1 MSTLRMKPVTS
12 DPNKIYTDIDEAEE
26 KKRASAG
33 EEGAED
39 GGERDRKDDFVELGK
54 AMVMA
59 AVIALVIRAFLFE
72 PFNIPSA
79 SMYPALKI
87 GDYLFVEKY
96 SYGYSRYSFPFGLV
110 SFKGRYGSGRPE
122 SGDIAVFRQPK
133 QPDIDYIKRI
143 IGLPGDTIQMIEGRL
158 YINSILVPREFIG
171 AETVTDPD
179 GTRVYQRY
187 VETLPN
193 GVKHHIYEL
202 SDYDNYDNTPVYTVP
217 EGHYFAMGDNRDA
230 SMDSREQIQVGF
242 VPEDNLVGR
251 AGFLFF
257 STESIGDKC
266 VKDGALAAVKSVFC
280 QAVERPKAVRYSRM
294 FRSVH
299 GL

>member
-1 MSTLRMKPVTS
+1 MNPVTT
-12 DPNKIYTDIDEAEE
+12 DPDKIYTDIDEAEE
-26 KKRASAG
+26 KKRAAVQTDTGDG
-33 EEGAED
+33 EKRE
-39 GGERDRKDDFVELGK
+39 RKDDFVELGK
-54 AMVMA
+54 AMLLA
-59 AVIALVIRAFLFE
+59 AVIAIVIRAFLFE

-96 SYGYSRYSFPFGLV
+96 SYGYSRYSFPLGIA

-158 YINSILVPREFIG
+158 YINSVLVPREYLG
-171 AETVTDPD
+171 SETVTDPD
-179 GTRVYQRY
+179 GTRVYQKY
-187 VETLPN
+187 LETLPN
-193 GVKHHIYEL
+193 GVTHHIYEL
-202 SDYDNYDNTPVYTVP
+202 SDHDGYDNTPLYIVP
-217 EGHYFAMGDNRDA
+217 EAHYFAMGDNRDA

-257 STESIGDKC
+257 STESIGNAC
-266 VKDGALAAVKSVFC
+266 VKDGVLAAVKSVFC
-280 QAVERPKAVRYSRM
+280 QMVERPKAVRYSRM

>member
-1 MSTLRMKPVTS
+1 MKTVTP
-12 DPNKIYTDIDEAEE
+12 DPDKIYTDINEAEE
-26 KKRASAG
+26 KKRAAAG
-33 EEGAED
+33 AGTDAAEG
-39 GGERDRKDDFVELGK
+39 GKGKDDFVEMGK
-54 AMVMA
+54 AMLLA
-59 AVIALVIRAFLFE
+59 AVIALVVRAFLFE

-96 SYGYSRYSFPFGLV
+96 SYGYSRYSFPFGV
-110 SFKGRYGSGRPE
+110 ASFKGRYGTGRPQ

-158 YINSILVPREFIG
+158 YINSLLVPREYLG
-171 AETVTDPD
+171 SEAVTDPD
-179 GTRVYQRY
+179 GTRVYQKY
-187 VETLPN
+187 LETLPN
-193 GVKHHIYEL
+193 GVAHHVYEL
-202 SDYDNYDNTPVYTVP
+202 SDHDNYDNTPVYTVP

-257 STESIGDKC
+257 STESIGTKC
-266 VKDGALAAVKSVFC
+266 VKDGVLAAVKSVFC
-280 QAVERPKAVRYSRM
+280 QVIERPKAVRYSRI

>member
-1 MSTLRMKPVTS
+1 MT
-12 DPNKIYTDIDEAEE
+12 DPNKIYTDIDETEE
-26 KKRASAG
+26 KKRAAAAAAG
-33 EEGAED
+33 EGAQPE
-39 GGERDRKDDFVELGK
+39 EKEKDDFVELGK
-54 AMVMA
+54 AMILA
-59 AVIALVIRAFLFE
+59 AAIALLIRAFLFE

-96 SYGYSRYSFPFGLV
+96 SYGYSRYSFPFDIA
-110 SFKGRYGSGRPE
+110 SFEGRYGSGRPE

-133 QPDIDYIKRI
+133 QPSIDYIKRI
-143 IGLPGDTIQMIEGRL
+143 IGLPGDTVQMIEGRL
-158 YINSILVPREFIG
+158 YLNSVLVQREFLG
-171 AETVTDPD
+171 AETVTDQD
-179 GTRVYQRY
+179 GTRIYQKY
-187 VETLPN
+187 LETLPN
-193 GVKHHIYEL
+193 GVTHHIYEF
-202 SDYDNYDNTPVYTVP
+202 SDHDQYDNTPVYTVP

-257 STESIGDKC
+257 STEGIGDAC
-266 VKDGALAAVKSVFC
+266 VKDGTLAAVKSVFC
-280 QAVERPKAVRYSRM
+280 QMVEGPKAVRYSRI
-294 FRSVH
+294 FRGVH